1 MARGLLMLLLRLM
14 LNLRLMLLFSM
25 EDTGDITA
33 MPSKPT
39 DHILPTDMDTHLPTA
54 MVLVTMARGL
64 LMLSLRLM
72 LNLRLMLLFSME
84 DTEDITV
91 MPSKPTDLILPM
103 DMDTHLP
110 TVMVLVMV
118 PTLIMDKN

>member
-1 MARGLLMLLLRLM
+1 MPSKPTDHILPTDMDTHLPTAMVLVTMARGLLM

-39 DHILPTDMDTHLPTA
+39 DHIQPTDMDTHLPTA

-72 LNLRLMLLFSME
+72 LNLRLMLL
-84 DTEDITV
+84 
-91 MPSKPTDLILPM
+91 
-103 DMDTHLP
+103 
-110 TVMVLVMV
+110 
-118 PTLIMDKN
+118 

>member
-1 MARGLLMLLLRLM
+1 MLNLRLM
-14 LNLRLMLLFSM
+14 LILRLMLLFSM
-25 EDTGDITA
+25 EDTGDIMA
-33 MPSKPT
+33 MPSKPP
-39 DHILPTDMDTHLPTA
+39 DHILPTDMDTHLPMA

-84 DTEDITV
+84 DTEDITE
-91 MPSKPTDLILPM
+91 MLSKPIDHILPM

-110 TVMVLVMV
+110 MAMVLVMV
-118 PTLIMDKN
+118 PTLIMDKK